1 MLLLAWFTASFLC
14 GATVSTSTASQTS
27 TPKWV
32 DEVCL
37 ACIDHLK
44 ASEHAFKKSGIAGL
58 ENAKWRLEFDQ
69 LSAKRVYRSQN
80 ITMANTGKVD
90 EYCVT
95 LEWNDN
101 NGSMV
106 TLQMIAK
113 RKSKSEF
120 SVKSERSWK
129 NRLR

>member
-1 MLLLAWFTASFLC
+1 
-14 GATVSTSTASQTS
+14 
-27 TPKWV
+27 
-32 DEVCL
+32 
-37 ACIDHLK
+37 
-44 ASEHAFKKSGIAGL
+44 
-58 ENAKWRLEFDQ
+58 
-69 LSAKRVYRSQN
+69 
-80 ITMANTGKVD
+80 MANTGKVD